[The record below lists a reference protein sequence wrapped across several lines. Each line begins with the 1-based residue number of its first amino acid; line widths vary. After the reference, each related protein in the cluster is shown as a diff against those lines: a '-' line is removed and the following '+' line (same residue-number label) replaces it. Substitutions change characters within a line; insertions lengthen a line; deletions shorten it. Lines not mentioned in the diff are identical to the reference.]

1 VKAVSVAGLMAAVS
15 VCGVVLA
22 GPALAK
28 TISPLGVV
36 TTYLPAAAGGSAYS
50 AQLAA
55 TGGTKPYT
63 WSISAG
69 SLPAGLTL
77 HPATGAITGKPV
89 TPSETADFTVEVT
102 DSEATPASATGSE
115 TITVTTAPPAVTTT
129 SLPAA
134 TDGAPYSAAL
144 AATGGITPY
153 TWSLS
158 GGSLPAG
165 LTLHPSGTIS
175 GTPKAGGTADFTV
188 EVADSASPFETA
200 IASLSIT
207 VNVASL
213 VVTTASNLPTAYT
226 SAPYSVKLGAAG
238 GTTPYTWSVTSGSL
252 PAGLKLHSNGT
263 LSGTP
268 SATGTATFTVQA
280 ADAENPAATATASLT
295 LTVAAPLTITTT
307 SLPDASLLLGGYQAY
322 VDAAGGVGPYTW
334 SIISGSLPPDLA
346 MEGQGSSAEIA
357 GVLSANPG
365 VYSFVVKVTDS
376 ANPAESA
383 TADLSITVTVAP

>member
-1 VKAVSVAGLMAAVS
+1 MAVVS
-15 VCGVVLA
+15 VCGVGLA

-28 TISPLGVV
+28 TVSPLGVV
-36 TTYLPAAAGGSAYS
+36 TTYLPPATGGSAYT

-55 TGGTKPYT
+55 TGGSKPYT

-77 HPATGAITGKPV
+77 HPNTGAITGKPV
-89 TPSETADFTVEVT
+89 TPSQTADFTVEVT
-102 DSEATPASATGSE
+102 DSEATPVSATASE
-115 TITVTTAPPAVTTT
+115 SITVTTAPPAVTTA

-134 TDGAPYSAAL
+134 TDGAPYSAAP
-144 AATGGITPY
+144 AATGGIPPY
-153 TWSLS
+153 TWALS
-158 GGSLPAG
+158 GGSLPDG
-165 LTLHPSGTIS
+165 LTLHPNGTIS
-175 GTPKAGGTADFTV
+175 GTAKTGGTADFTV

-200 IASLSIT
+200 TASLSIT

-213 VVTTASNLPTAYT
+213 VVTTASSLPTAYT
-226 SAPYSVKLGAAG
+226 STPYSVKLGADG

-252 PAGLKLHSNGT
+252 PAGLKLRSNGT

-268 SATGTATFTVQA
+268 SAAGTQTFTVQV
-280 ADAENPAATATASLT
+280 ADAENPAASATASLT

-307 SLPDASLLLGGYQAY
+307 SLPDANLALGGYEAFVQA
-322 VDAAGGVGPYTW
+322 VGGVGPYTW
-334 SIISGSLPPDLA
+334 SIVSGSLPPYLA

-357 GVLSANPG
+357 GILVATPG
-365 VYSFVVKVTDS
+365 VYSFVVQVTDS

-383 TADLSITVTVAP
+383 TADLSITVTGP